1 MVLDLQARYPSP
13 SSGSYNVPFSCYP
26 TSDVDCIVGLFF
38 SLPSPLSSTQ
48 CNFTNGTFGVTP
60 RFFHNLQVELSGAEN
75 WQLTSLLPFI
85 FFANQHRMFQFPTMT
100 LDFMIS

>member
-13 SSGSYNVPFSCYP
+13 SSGSLTVPFSCYP

-38 SLPSPLSSTQ
+38 SSFSSTQ
-48 CNFTNGTFGVTP
+48 CNLTNGTFGVTP
-60 RFFHNLQVELSGAEN
+60 RFSTIYKWNCLGQKMTVDITCAH
-75 WQLTSLLPFI
+75 LLFV
-85 FFANQHRMFQFPTMT
+85 ANQHAMFQFSTMT